1 MSQTVNKPT
10 DHIQQILSALP
21 DKPGVYQYFDE
32 SGTIIYIGKATSLRS
47 RVRSYF
53 NRQHDHPKTNI
64 LVRKIRDLKYIV
76 VDTPEDA
83 LHLENSLIKE
93 HKPRYNVLLKDDK
106 SYPWI
111 CISKEAFPRIYQ
123 TRRIVK
129 DGSRYFGPYTN
140 LFMVKT
146 IIELLHDLFPL
157 RTCRLPLDPQ
167 SIKSKHYKVC
177 LQYHIK
183 KCKGPCEKMESE
195 EEYYTYIKGV
205 QEILRG
211 NGAKISG
218 HLKETM
224 LALAAEMKFEEAQ
237 QIKDKL
243 VLIENYQSKSVIV
256 HPTLTN
262 IDVFGYEE
270 DEKSA
275 FVNFLHI
282 VNGSIT
288 QALTIEYKKQLDES
302 KEEILGLAISEI
314 RSRFKQLAREIVVP
328 FLPDTAIERVTFTLP
343 KSGDKRKLLEL
354 SQQNAR
360 QYKVDRYKQAE
371 KLNPEQRTMRLMT
384 TMQKDLQLHEA
395 PRHIECFDNSNIQ
408 GAHPVAA
415 CVVFKN
421 GKPSKKDYRHFN
433 IKTVEG
439 PNDFAS
445 MEEIVYRRYKR
456 LSEEG
461 APLPNLVIIDG
472 GKGQLSAALTSLRSL
487 GLEGKINI
495 VGLAKRLEEIFY
507 PGDSIPLDLDKNS
520 ETLKV
525 IQQLRDEA
533 HRFGITFHRQKRSK
547 GQVTSALDTIEGI
560 GTKTKEQLLTQ
571 FKSIK
576 RLKEANW
583 EEVIE
588 LIGPSKAEK
597 LKKGLE
603 LD

>member
-1 MSQTVNKPT
+1 MNHNRPT
-10 DHIQQILSALP
+10 EHIQTILSALP
-21 DKPGVYQYFDE
+21 EKPGVYQYFDE
-32 SGTIIYIGKATSLRS
+32 TGTIIYIGKAKNLRN

-53 NRQHDHPKTNI
+53 NRVHDHPKTNI

-76 VDTPEDA
+76 VDTAEDA

-106 SYPWI
+106 TYPWI
-111 CISKEAFPRIYQ
+111 CISKEAFPRVYQ
-123 TRRIVK
+123 TRRVIK
-129 DGSRYFGPYTN
+129 DGSRYFGPYSN
-140 LFMVKT
+140 VHMIRAIL
-146 IIELLHDLFPL
+146 ELLHDLFPL
-157 RTCRLPLDPQ
+157 RNCRLPLDAY
-167 SIKSKHYKVC
+167 SIKSKNYKVC

-183 KCKGPCEKMESE
+183 KCKGPCEGMQRED
-195 EEYYTYIKGV
+195 EYYEYIKGV

-211 NGAKISG
+211 NGQKISG
-218 HLKETM
+218 HLRENM
-224 LALAAEMKFEEAQ
+224 LKLASELRFEEAQ
-237 QIKDKL
+237 EIKDKL
-243 VLIENYQSKSVIV
+243 ALIENYQSKSVIV

-302 KEEILGLAISEI
+302 KEEILALGISEI
-314 RSRFKQLAREIVVP
+314 RGRFKHLSREIVVP
-328 FLPDTAIERVTFTLP
+328 FDPDIDIDKVQITIP
-343 KSGDKRKLLEL
+343 KSGDKKKLQEL

-371 KLNPEQRTMRLMT
+371 KLNPEQRVTRLMT
-384 TMQKDLQLHEA
+384 TMQRDLQLHEQ

-408 GAHPVAA
+408 GTNPVAA

-433 IKTVEG
+433 IKTVIG
-439 PNDFAS
+439 ANDFAS

-461 APLPNLVIIDG
+461 SPLPNLIIIDG
-472 GKGQLSAALTSLRSL
+472 GKGQLNAALNSLRSL
-487 GLEGKINI
+487 GLEGKITV

-507 PGDSIPLDLDKNS
+507 PDDPIPLYLDKSS
-520 ETLKV
+520 ETLKI

-533 HRFGITFHRQKRSK
+533 HRFGITFHRQKRSI
-547 GQVTSALDTIEGI
+547 GQTASELDNIDGI
-560 GTKTKEQLLTQ
+560 GPKTKELLLTKY
-571 FKSIK
+571 KSIK
-576 RLKEANW
+576 KLKEADWND
-583 EEVIE
+583 IKE
-588 LIGPSKAEK
+588 LIGDSKAQK
-597 LKKGLE
+597 LKKGLG
-603 LD
+603 LV